1 MKTMSFKIKIMLIG
15 ASIIV
20 AIGIVLT
27 AIFCNIYNRPTVL
40 ADSVESSV
48 TAPSVSVA
56 PIKDTQPPVT
66 TTTTAPNS
74 NLNIQTNAPVTTV
87 TTKATTP
94 VKPTTV
100 APKTTTPK
108 ASIQTDSN
116 GLPLNAQDGQIA
128 TGKDGKTYMFDGIL
142 SNSWL
147 ICGPSTG
154 AVTASPELLQQMQEA
169 GTGQNPN
176 IAH

>member
-66 TTTTAPNS
+66 TTTAPDS
-74 NLNIQTNAPVTTV
+74 NANVQTNAPVTTV
-87 TTKATTP
+87 TTKATLQLNLHQLHQRQQHQRRAFRLTAMAYHSMLRT
-94 VKPTTV
+94 VK
-100 APKTTTPK
+100 
-108 ASIQTDSN
+108 
-116 GLPLNAQDGQIA
+116 
-128 TGKDGKTYMFDGIL
+128 
-142 SNSWL
+142 
-147 ICGPSTG
+147 
-154 AVTASPELLQQMQEA
+154 LQRAKMER
-169 GTGQNPN
+169 N
-176 IAH
+176 IFLKVH